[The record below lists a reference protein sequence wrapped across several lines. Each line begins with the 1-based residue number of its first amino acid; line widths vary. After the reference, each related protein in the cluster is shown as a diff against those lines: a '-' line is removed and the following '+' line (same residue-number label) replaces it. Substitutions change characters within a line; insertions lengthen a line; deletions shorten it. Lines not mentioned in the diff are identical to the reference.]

1 MSRIA
6 ILLFL
11 ITITITG
18 ISQVSYTFEHNGV
31 TRNYLLN
38 IPDDMQPNSPL
49 VFVLHGYGGN
59 ANSMTNL
66 GWEQISDDYG
76 VMVCYPN
83 GTTDPFGSTHWNAN
97 LYADGTDDHD
107 FLSALAH
114 YLQETYGLSIE
125 CTYSCG
131 FSNGGFMSLSLAC
144 QEPEKFKGIG
154 SVGGLMS
161 DFDFNNCTPNEAI
174 PIIQLHGTNDQTVTY
189 ENGVGYPFW
198 GYEGV
203 EEVISFWQNELQTT
217 ETSIDLQIQNTSVD
231 FIRHFNDID
240 QKEIHHY
247 RVNGAGHEWF
257 GSFGNMEINS
267 TEEIWGFFSS
277 YCNNPNTSTFN
288 MTPQHSTRTLNK
300 VVDALGREV
309 DHTTNQILFQIYDDG
324 SVEKKFIVE

>member
-1 MSRIA
+1 MSRIP

-11 ITITITG
+11 ITITVNG
-18 ISQVSYTFEHNGV
+18 ICQVSYTFEHNGV
-31 TRNYLLN
+31 TRNYLLT
-38 IPDDMQPNSPL
+38 IPDDIQPNAPL

-59 ANSMTNL
+59 ANSMINL

-76 VMVCYPN
+76 VMICYPN
-83 GTTDPFGSTHWNAN
+83 GTIDAFGSTHWNAN
-97 LYADGTDDHD
+97 LYAGGTDDHD
-107 FLSALAH
+107 FLSNLAQ
-114 YLQETYGLSIE
+114 YLQETHAVSID
-125 CTYSCG
+125 CTYACG
-131 FSNGGFMSLSLAC
+131 FSNGGFMSFSLAC
-144 QEPEKFKGIG
+144 QEPGTFKAIG
-154 SVGGLMS
+154 SVSGLMS
-161 DFDFNNCTPNEAI
+161 DFDFNNCNPNQTI

-203 EEVISFWQNELQTT
+203 EEVLSFWEDELQIT

-231 FIRHFNDID
+231 FIRHFNYVD

-267 TEEIWGFFSS
+267 TETIWEFFSS
-277 YCNNPNTSTFN
+277 YCNNSNVSTFN
-288 MTPQHSTRTLNK
+288 ITNQSSTRKLEK

-309 DHTTNQILFQIYDDG
+309 NHTTNQILFHIYDDG
-324 SVEKKFIVE
+324 AVEKKFVVE